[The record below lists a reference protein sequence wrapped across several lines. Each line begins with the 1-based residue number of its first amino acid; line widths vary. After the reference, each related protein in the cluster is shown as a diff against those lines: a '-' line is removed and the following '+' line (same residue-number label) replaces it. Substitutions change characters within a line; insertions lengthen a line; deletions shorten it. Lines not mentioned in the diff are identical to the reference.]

1 VALGSPPSLCRP
13 STWAVPDRRVLR
25 SNILRGVK
33 AEKPTPSSSSRWNDP
48 CRPGGGGPGA
58 IFFQMIEILW
68 SVNPTPIVLEPM
80 ERSVPARGV
89 EVLEPYFFGRSRSLR
104 SLTPIVLWSESRSW
118 AARRATWSPRARS
131 PLMTPDSGRGP
142 PHISDVVIEKEL
154 IRVGAKS
161 HLIDFVRPLIGDVS
175 VDHIGG
181 EHIAFE

>member
-104 SLTPIVLWSESRSW
+104 SLTPHRPLVGVSFLGGAESHVVSTRALAVDDPRFWARSS
-118 AARRATWSPRARS
+118 AHFRRRNREGTHKGVGEVASHRFRATAYRRCKCRS
-131 PLMTPDSGRGP
+131 HR
-142 PHISDVVIEKEL
+142 
-154 IRVGAKS
+154 R
-161 HLIDFVRPLIGDVS
+161 
-175 VDHIGG
+175 
-181 EHIAFE
+181 